1 MGAYLSEPKTD
12 KVSTDESN
20 DILNVGASSMQGWRN
35 NQEDAHNSIL
45 NFDVNTSF
53 FAVYDGH
60 GGAEVATYC
69 ADKLPQFLKELAAYK
84 DEAFEKALKEAF
96 LGFDKTLL
104 EPQVV
109 DILKVLAGE
118 KGFDGDDSDAHDDD
132 EDFEDLAELHEESH
146 LPLDEVL
153 EKYKGGPCMPSLKR
167 IKDGSGG
174 AKPQSP
180 YLRGRRAAA
189 VIADATN
196 KAVLDPESKPQGS
209 STSAAAAAASK
220 SDEAGPSSSH
230 KSSEG
235 ASSSKTDG
243 VTSESGPSSSNSGNI
258 TKMDTDEPE
267 EDSTVSSSSSSASK
281 PTNNVPTDVENNK
294 SEGNVEKNSSN
305 GPEITPANATAS
317 SSQTNN
323 DTCPD
328 SSHTKEVEQNG
339 NVSSSEKKPLKKQN
353 PTGADMD
360 TTVSGSNDSA
370 KRIQN
375 GTIGSTSSSAANKL
389 TAGSATITSTSKESK
404 KLKKPDVSGED
415 ESTDDDADYEENT
428 EERDARHSL
437 VYSSEDEEIEEAEN
451 SSVYSSDEEVEEDEE
466 EDEESALANEQ
477 FCAEMIEEPGKDS
490 GCTAVVALLNGR
502 DLYVANAGD
511 SRCVVCR
518 NGKAI
523 DMSLDHKPEDEEESS
538 RIIKAGGR
546 VTLDGRVNG
555 GLNLSR
561 AIGDHAYKMNLE
573 LPAEDQM
580 ISALPDVRKL
590 IITPEDEFM
599 VLACDGIWNYLSSE
613 EVVDFVR
620 QRLQDKSKKIS
631 QICEELFDTCLAPN
645 TMGDGTGCDNMTAV
659 IVTFKS
665 KILTMPTKLN
675 PEEVVLIKDVA
686 AKNSSPNVSV
696 HQKEQQQQQCLK
708 RTASPTFEENSNEAE
723 NANKNKRLKTEE
735 DTSSKIHAI
744 NKTAI
749 ETSTSSNS
757 DAAAS
762 SSTSEAAAAVASITD
777 QKDCDSNTT
786 ASTNDS
792 TDADNSAVSST

>member
-12 KVSTDESN
+12 KVSSDESN
-20 DILNVGASSMQGWRN
+20 DILTVGASSMQGWRN

-45 NFDVNTSF
+45 NFDKITSF

-69 ADKLPQFLKELAAYK
+69 ADKLPQFLKDLKSYK
-84 DEAFEKALKEAF
+84 EGEFEKALKEAF

-109 DILKVLAGE
+109 EILKVLAGE
-118 KGFDGDDSDAHDDD
+118 MGFDGDDSDAHEDD

-153 EKYKGGPCMPSLKR
+153 EKYKGGPAMPSLKR
-167 IKDGSGG
+167 VKDGVCG
-174 AKPQSP
+174 AKPLSP
-180 YLRGRRAAA
+180 FLRGRRAAF

-209 STSAAAAAASK
+209 STSAAAAAAVL
-220 SDEAGPSSSH
+220 SDEAGSSSSH
-230 KSSEG
+230 KPCGS
-235 ASSSKTDG
+235 ASSKLVSIN
-243 VTSESGPSSSNSGNI
+243 SESGPSSSCSGNVA
-258 TKMDTDEPE
+258 KMDTDEPE

-281 PTNNVPTDVENNK
+281 PSNNNTVTEIEVNK
-294 SEGNVEKNSSN
+294 TEGEIEKVSAN
-305 GPEITPANATAS
+305 GSIASAGTATAS
-317 SSQTNN
+317 SSAANI
-323 DTCPD
+323 DVCPD

-339 NVSSSEKKPLKKQN
+339 SVSSSEKKSIKKQN
-353 PTGADMD
+353 SPVADMD
-360 TTVSGSNDSA
+360 TTVSGSNDAA

-375 GTIGSTSSSAANKL
+375 GTIGSTSSSAGNKQA
-389 TAGSATITSTSKESK
+389 AGSTTITSTSKESK
-404 KLKKPDVSGED
+404 KLKKTDISGED
-415 ESTDDDADYEENT
+415 ESTDDDADYEEIA
-428 EERDARHSL
+428 EEGDPRHGL
-437 VYSSEDEEIEEAEN
+437 PYSSEDEEIEEAEN
-451 SSVYSSDEEVEEDEE
+451 SSVYSSDEEIEEEEAE

-477 FCAEMIEEPGKDS
+477 FCADMIEEPGKDS

-502 DLYVANAGD
+502 DLFVANAGD

-523 DMSLDHKPEDEEESS
+523 DMSLDHKPEDEEESA
-538 RIIKAGGR
+538 RIVKAGGR

-573 LPAEDQM
+573 LPAEEQM

-613 EVVDFVR
+613 EVVDFIR
-620 QRLQDKSKKIS
+620 QRLKDDTKKIS

-645 TMGDGTGCDNMTAV
+645 TIGDGTGCDNMTAV
-659 IVTFKS
+659 IVRFES
-665 KILTMPTKLN
+665 KILDMPTKIN
-675 PEEVVLIKDVA
+675 PEEIVLIKDVV
-686 AKNSSPNVSV
+686 AKTSPTGGSAQ
-696 HQKEQQQQQCLK
+696 QKEQCLK
-708 RTASPTFEENSNEAE
+708 RAASPTSDENSNEAE
-723 NANKNKRLKTEE
+723 NANKTKRLKTDEE
-735 DTSSKIHAI
+735 TSSTTNTKSQAPV
-744 NKTAI
+744 

-757 DAAAS
+757 NTDAAS
-762 SSTSEAAAAVASITD
+762 SSTSEAAAAVASITG
-777 QKDCDSNTT
+777 QKGCDSNTA
-786 ASTNDS
+786 ASNNEEV
-792 TDADNSAVSST
+792 DADNIAVSST

>member
-20 DILNVGASSMQGWRN
+20 DILTVGASSMQGWRN

-45 NFDVNTSF
+45 NFDTNTSF

-60 GGAEVATYC
+60 GGAEVAAYC
-69 ADKLPQFLKELAAYK
+69 ADQLPHFLKKLSTYK
-84 DEAFEKALKEAF
+84 DGEFEKALKETF

-109 DILKVLAGE
+109 EILKFLAGE
-118 KGFDGDDSDAHDDD
+118 KGFDGDDSDAHEDD

-167 IKDGSGG
+167 VKDGATGT
-174 AKPQSP
+174 KPQSP

-196 KAVLDPESKPQGS
+196 KAVLDPESKPEGS
-209 STSAAAAAASK
+209 STSAAATAAAISGE
-220 SDEAGPSSSH
+220 SGPSSSH
-230 KSSEG
+230 KPSSVG
-235 ASSSKTDG
+235 TSSKTDSI
-243 VTSESGPSSSNSGNI
+243 TSESGPSSSNSGNI
-258 TKMDTDEPE
+258 AKMDTDEPE

-281 PTNNVPTDVENNK
+281 PTNNVSAEPENNK
-294 SEGNVEKNSSN
+294 PESNAEKNSAN
-305 GPEITPANATAS
+305 GPGTTVATDSAS
-317 SSQTNN
+317 SSENN
-323 DTCPD
+323 KEVCPD

-339 NVSSSEKKPLKKQN
+339 SVSSSEKKPIKKQN
-353 PTGADMD
+353 AASAEMD
-360 TTVSGSNDSA
+360 TTVSGSNDAA

-375 GTIGSTSSSAANKL
+375 GTIGSTSCSAANKQV
-389 TAGSATITSTSKESK
+389 AGSTTITSTSKESK
-404 KLKKPDVSGED
+404 KLKKTDVSGEE

-428 EERDARHSL
+428 EEGDARQSL

-451 SSVYSSDEEVEEDEE
+451 SSVYSSDEEIEEEEE
-466 EDEESALANEQ
+466 EDEETALANEQ
-477 FCAEMIEEPGKDS
+477 FCADMIEEPGKDS

-523 DMSLDHKPEDEEESS
+523 DMSLDHKPEDEEESA

-573 LPAEDQM
+573 LPAEAQM

-620 QRLQDKSKKIS
+620 QRLKDDSKKMS

-645 TMGDGTGCDNMTAV
+645 TIGDGTGCDNMTAV
-659 IVTFKS
+659 IVRFES
-665 KILTMPTKLN
+665 KILDLPTKLS
-675 PEEVVLIKDVA
+675 PEEIVLIKDVT
-686 AKNSSPNVSV
+686 AKTSNTNTCAPKS
-696 HQKEQQQQQCLK
+696 EQPCLK
-708 RTASPTFEENSNEAE
+708 RAASPSSDDNSNEAE
-723 NANKNKRLKTEE
+723 NANKTKRLKTDEE
-735 DTSSKIHAI
+735 TTSTTTNT
-744 NKTAI
+744 NKSTV
-749 ETSTSSNS
+749 ETSACSNS

-777 QKDCDSNTT
+777 LKDCDSNTT
-786 ASTNDS
+786 ASSNDAAD
-792 TDADNSAVSST
+792 TDNIAVSST

>member
-1 MGAYLSEPKTD
+1 
-12 KVSTDESN
+12 
-20 DILNVGASSMQGWRN
+20 MQGWRN

-45 NFDVNTSF
+45 NFDANTSF

-69 ADKLPQFLKELAAYK
+69 ADKLPYFLKELSTYK
-84 DEAFEKALKEAF
+84 DGELEKALKEAF

-109 DILKVLAGE
+109 EILKILAGE
-118 KGFDGDDSDAHDDD
+118 KGFDGDDSDAHEDD

-167 IKDGSGG
+167 VKDGATG

-196 KAVLDPESKPQGS
+196 KAVLDPASKPEGS
-209 STSAAAAAASK
+209 STSAAASVAALP
-220 SDEAGPSSSH
+220 DERGPRSSH
-230 KSSEG
+230 KPSVG
-235 ASSSKTDG
+235 TSSKTDSI
-243 VTSESGPSSSNSGNI
+243 TSESGPSSSNSANI
-258 TKMDTDEPE
+258 TKIDTDEPE

-281 PTNNVPTDVENNK
+281 PTNNVSTEQENNK
-294 SEGNVEKNSSN
+294 PESNTENAAN
-305 GPEITPANATAS
+305 GPAGTLATHNAS
-317 SSQTNN
+317 PSVKNKEV
-323 DTCPD
+323 CPD

-339 NVSSSEKKPLKKQN
+339 SVSSSEKKPIKKQN
-353 PTGADMD
+353 SAGAEMD
-360 TTVSGSNDSA
+360 TTVSGSNDA
-370 KRIQN
+370 TKRIQN
-375 GTIGSTSSSAANKL
+375 GTIGSTSCSAANKQV
-389 TAGSATITSTSKESK
+389 AGSTAITSTSKESK
-404 KLKKPDVSGED
+404 KLKKPDVSGEE
-415 ESTDDDADYEENT
+415 ESTDDDADYEEST
-428 EERDARHSL
+428 EEADARHGL
-437 VYSSEDEEIEEAEN
+437 VYSSEEEEMEAEN
-451 SSVYSSDEEVEEDEE
+451 SSVYSSDEEIEEEEE
-466 EDEESALANEQ
+466 EDEETTLANEQ
-477 FCAEMIEEPGKDS
+477 FCADMIEEPGKDS

-523 DMSLDHKPEDEEESS
+523 DMSLDHKPEDEEESA
-538 RIIKAGGR
+538 RIINAGGR

-573 LPAEDQM
+573 LPAEAQM

-590 IITPEDEFM
+590 VITTEDEFM

-620 QRLQDKSKKIS
+620 QRLKDDSKKLS

-645 TMGDGTGCDNMTAV
+645 TIGDGTGCDNMTAV
-659 IVTFKS
+659 IVRFEP
-665 KILTMPTKLN
+665 KILDLPTKLN
-675 PEEVVLIKDVA
+675 PEEIVLIKDIA
-686 AKNSSPNVSV
+686 AKPSTTNACI
-696 HQKEQQQQQCLK
+696 QKNEQSCLK
-708 RTASPTFEENSNEAE
+708 RAASPSSDDNTNEVE
-723 NANKNKRLKTEE
+723 NANKIKRLKTDEG
-735 DTSSKIHAI
+735 TSSTTNTK
-744 NKTAI
+744 KSTV
-749 ETSTSSNS
+749 ETSACSNS

-762 SSTSEAAAAVASITD
+762 SSTSEAAAAVASITE

-786 ASTNDS
+786 ASSNDAAD
-792 TDADNSAVSST
+792 TDNIAVSST